1 MRIIFIRHAEPDYFN
16 NTLTEKGF
24 REAEILK
31 ARIAKWDVDAFFTS
45 PLKRAYLTG
54 KPALDL
60 LNREAE
66 VLDWMK
72 EFYFQLKD
80 PITSEPHG
88 PWDFYPE
95 FWTADDQLYDRDN
108 WFRHKVFDTIPEYE
122 DAVYKLRT
130 GIDALLHRYG
140 FDREGRLYR
149 FSAELPLEK
158 AEKTIVIF
166 GHLGSNFEA
175 IGYLLGIS
183 PLVLQQTIFLPASSI
198 TILNSEMRI
207 NRAAMFRAQCFG
219 DVSHLIEA
227 GEPLSRMGGFSSI
240 QDN

>member
-1 MRIIFIRHAEPDYFN
+1 MRIIFVRHGEPDYEN

-31 ARIAKWDVDAFFTS
+31 NRIAGWKVDDFFTS
-45 PLKRAYLTG
+45 PLERAYLTG

-60 LNREAE
+60 LNRKAE

-72 EFYFQLKD
+72 EFHYRLKD
-80 PITSEPHG
+80 PITDEVHA

-95 FWTADDQLYDRDN
+95 FWTTQDQLYDRDD
-108 WFRHKVFDTIPEYE
+108 WFQHDIFDAIPEYVQ
-122 DAVYKLRT
+122 AVYRLRA
-130 GIDALLHRYG
+130 GMDSLLMRYG
-140 FDREGRLYR
+140 FEREGRFYR
-149 FSAELPLEK
+149 FSENLSLDE

-166 GHLGSNFEA
+166 GHLGSDLEA
-175 IGYLLGIS
+175 VGYLLGIS
-183 PLVLQQTIFLPASSI
+183 PLVLQQTIFLPAASI
-198 TILNSEMRI
+198 TILNTEMRI

-219 DVSHLIEA
+219 DVTHLIA
-227 GEPLSRMGGFSSI
+227 SGEKLSRMGGFSEI